1 MAKETGK
8 EAADSERDR
17 ETALFKFS
25 LIAPVVAGT
34 FTQATKMDYYK
45 ETCSREHLLPGGKA
59 VKLSPLTLKKWYW
72 LYTSGGLEA
81 LLPKTR
87 SDLGESRVLSIDA
100 CRQIEAYRKQFPH
113 ITGRKIYEKLVEEGY
128 VKKEAASLDSLYRY
142 LKAAGLTRENMPPK
156 ECLAFE
162 FEHANDCW
170 QADTTFGPTIL
181 CGGKHRQTYLI
192 VFIDDAS
199 RLIVH
204 GEFFFEDNALNMQKT
219 FQKAILKFGVPRRI
233 FVDNGCSYRNSQ
245 LDWICAELGIV
256 KIHSRPYHPQG
267 KAKCERSHR
276 TEKDR
281 WMNCTDWNT
290 FHSLED
296 VNDSYHHFLDTEYNN
311 TLHSSTGM
319 TPRDRYLK
327 DIDTL
332 RFVEKSVVEESF
344 LHRITRKVTPTA
356 TVSLFN
362 ISYEVP
368 QHYIGRTIHLRY
380 RPEDTSEVY
389 IYEGESGKRLHTVR
403 PVRKLDNAKRKRRA
417 NISYGEMDGGGA
429 DV

>member
-1 MAKETGK
+1 MAEEHKN
-8 EAADSERDR
+8 EAAGDERAR
-17 ETALFKFS
+17 EDALFKFS

-34 FTQATKMDYYK
+34 FTHATKMDYYR
-45 ETCSREHLLPGGKA
+45 ETSSREHRLPGGKM

-72 LYTSGGLEA
+72 LYTAGGLDA
-81 LLPKTR
+81 LLPKAR
-87 SDLGESRVLSIDA
+87 SDTGASRVLSADA
-100 CRQIEAYRKQFPH
+100 CRQVEAYREQFPH
-113 ITGRKIYEKLVEEGY
+113 ITGKKIYEKLVEEGY
-128 VKKEAASLDSLYRY
+128 VKKEEASLDSLYRY
-142 LKAAGLTRENMPPK
+142 LKAAGLAKENMPPK

-181 CGGKHRQTYLI
+181 YGGKHRQTYLI

-204 GEFFFEDNALNMQKT
+204 GEFYFEDNALNMQKA
-219 FQKAILKFGVPRRI
+219 FKKAILKFGVPRRI
-233 FVDNGCSYRNSQ
+233 FVDNGCSYRNNQ

-256 KIHSRPYHPQG
+256 KIHSKPYHPQG

-296 VNDSYHHFLDTEYNN
+296 VNESYHHFLDTEYNH
-311 TLHSSTGM
+311 TPHSSIKM
-319 TPRDRYLK
+319 TPKERYLK
-327 DIDTL
+327 DFDIL
-332 RFVEKSVVEESF
+332 KFVEKSVVEESF

-362 ISYEVP
+362 VSYEVP

-380 RPEDTSEVY
+380 RPEDLSEIYV
-389 IYEGESGKRLHTVR
+389 YEGEGGKRLCTAK

-417 NISYGEMDGGGA
+417 NISYGAMDGGGR

>member
-1 MAKETGK
+1 MARETGQG
-8 EAADSERDR
+8 AAAGERERDM
-17 ETALFKFS
+17 ALFRFS

-34 FTQATKMDYYK
+34 FPQATKMDYYREACEK
-45 ETCSREHLLPGGKA
+45 EHRLPSGKK
-59 VKLSPLTLKKWYW
+59 VRLSPLTLKKWYW
-72 LYTSGGLEA
+72 LYTDGGLEA

-87 SDLGESRVLSIDA
+87 SDQGKPRVLSRDA
-100 CRQIEAYRKQFPH
+100 CEQILAYKKQFPH
-113 ITGRKIYEKLVEEGY
+113 ITGKKTYELLIRDGY
-128 VKKEAASLDSLYRY
+128 LKKEEASLDSVYRY
-142 LKAAGLTRENMPPK
+142 LRAAGLERGGMPPQ

-170 QADTTFGPTIL
+170 QADTTFGPVIAE
-181 CGGKHRQTYLI
+181 GRKHRQTYLI

-204 GEFFFEDNALNMQKT
+204 GEFFFEDNAANMQKA
-219 FQKAILKFGVPRRI
+219 FRKAVLKFGVPRRL
-233 FVDNGCSYRNSQ
+233 FVDNGSSYRNHQ
-245 LDWICAELGIV
+245 LDWICAGLGIE

-281 WMNCTDWNT
+281 WMHCTDWNG

-296 VNDSYHHFLDTEYNN
+296 VNASYRRFLDTEYNN
-311 TLHSSTGM
+311 SIHSSLGM
-319 TPRDRYLK
+319 SPRERYLK
-327 DIDTL
+327 DFDSL
-332 RFVEKSVVEESF
+332 RFVEESVVEESF
-344 LHRITRKVTPTA
+344 LHRATRKVTPTA

-362 ISYEVP
+362 VVYEVP
-368 QHYIGRTIHLRY
+368 QQYIGRTIHLRY
-380 RPEDTSEVY
+380 RPEDMSEIY
-389 IYEGESGKRLHTVR
+389 IYEGEGGKRLHTAE

-417 NISYGEMDGGGA
+417 NIRYGGMDGGGA